1 MYARAPR
8 SVSKN
13 PQQQR
18 GNINEE
24 GREDKVGVGD
34 GKIYNGE
41 REGWG
46 KKGKGV
52 YYLQL
57 LSGRFYF
64 KLIFPT
70 AYSTPYTVM

>member
-41 REGWG
+41 R
-46 KKGKGV
+46 
-52 YYLQL
+52 
-57 LSGRFYF
+57 
-64 KLIFPT
+64 
-70 AYSTPYTVM
+70 